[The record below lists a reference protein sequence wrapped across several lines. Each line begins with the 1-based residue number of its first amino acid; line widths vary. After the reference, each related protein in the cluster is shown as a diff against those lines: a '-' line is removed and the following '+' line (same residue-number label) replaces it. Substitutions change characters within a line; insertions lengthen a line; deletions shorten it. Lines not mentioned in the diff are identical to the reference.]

1 MEEEATDR
9 GALTGTAFQEGT
21 RDMADIAEKVREVI
35 SEKLQIDAAQVTM
48 EAAIVEDLGADSL
61 EQADIL
67 FSLEDEFGITADDT
81 DEAEGLRTV
90 ADIVSYLEKKVA
102 A

>member
-1 MEEEATDR
+1 
-9 GALTGTAFQEGT
+9 
-21 RDMADIAEKVREVI
+21 MANVAEKVKQVI
-35 SEKLQIDAAQVTM
+35 AEKLQIDVSQVTM
-48 EAAIVEDLGADSL
+48 EASIVEDLGADSL

-81 DEAEGLRTV
+81 DEAENLKTV
-90 ADIVSYLEKKVA
+90 GDIVKYLEKKTA

>member
-1 MEEEATDR
+1 
-9 GALTGTAFQEGT
+9 
-21 RDMADIAEKVREVI
+21 MADVVEKVRQVI

-81 DEAEGLRTV
+81 DEAEGLKTV
-90 ADIVSYLEKKVA
+90 GDIVSYLEKKVA
-102 A
+102 AE

>member
-1 MEEEATDR
+1 
-9 GALTGTAFQEGT
+9 
-21 RDMADIAEKVREVI
+21 MANVAEKVKQVI
-35 SEKLQIDAAQVTM
+35 AEKLQIDVSQVTL
-48 EAAIVEDLGADSL
+48 EASIVEDLGADSL

-81 DEAEGLRTV
+81 DEAENLKTV
-90 ADIVSYLEKKVA
+90 GDIVKYLEKKTA

>member
-1 MEEEATDR
+1 
-9 GALTGTAFQEGT
+9 
-21 RDMADIAEKVREVI
+21 MAEVAEKVKQVI
-35 SEKLQIDAAQVTM
+35 AEKLQIDAAQVTM
-48 EAAIVEDLGADSL
+48 EASIVEDLGADSL

-102 A
+102 SAS

>member
-1 MEEEATDR
+1 
-9 GALTGTAFQEGT
+9 
-21 RDMADIAEKVREVI
+21 MANVAEKVKQVI
-35 SEKLQIDAAQVTM
+35 AEKLQIDVSQVTM
-48 EAAIVEDLGADSL
+48 EASIVEDLGADSL

-81 DEAEGLRTV
+81 DEAENLKTV
-90 ADIVSYLEKKVA
+90 EDIVKYLEKKVA

>member
-1 MEEEATDR
+1 MS
-9 GALTGTAFQEGT
+9 GGYEG
-21 RDMADIAEKVREVI
+21 MADITEKVRQVI
-35 SEKLQIDAAQVTM
+35 SEKLQIDAGQVTM

-81 DEAEGLRTV
+81 DEAEGLRTG
-90 ADIVSYLEKKVA
+90 APIVSYLEQTVA
-102 A
+102 ASEADPLRYCATAAPR

>member
-1 MEEEATDR
+1 
-9 GALTGTAFQEGT
+9 
-21 RDMADIAEKVREVI
+21 MADITEKVRQVI
-35 SEKLQIDAAQVTM
+35 SEKLQIDAGQVTM

-81 DEAEGLRTV
+81 DEAEGLHTV

-102 A
+102 AS

>member
-1 MEEEATDR
+1 
-9 GALTGTAFQEGT
+9 
-21 RDMADIAEKVREVI
+21 MADVAEKVKQVI
-35 SEKLQIDAAQVTM
+35 AEKLQIDAGQVTN

-81 DEAEGLRTV
+81 DEAEGLKTV
-90 ADIVSYLEKKVA
+90 GDIVTYLEKKVGQGA
-102 A
+102 

>member
-1 MEEEATDR
+1 MSEDIKQKVKQIIVNKLGVEES
-9 GALTGTAFQEGT
+9 Q
-21 RDMADIAEKVREVI
+21 I
-35 SEKLQIDAAQVTM
+35 SDNASFTN
-48 EAAIVEDLGADSL
+48 DLGADSL

-81 DEAEGLRTV
+81 DEAEGLKTV

-102 A
+102 AE

>member
-1 MEEEATDR
+1 
-9 GALTGTAFQEGT
+9 
-21 RDMADIAEKVREVI
+21 MADITEKVRQVI

-81 DEAEGLRTV
+81 DEAEGLKTV
-90 ADIVSYLEKKVA
+90 QDIVSYLEKKVA

>member
-1 MEEEATDR
+1 
-9 GALTGTAFQEGT
+9 
-21 RDMADIAEKVREVI
+21 MADVFEKVKQVI
-35 SEKLQIDAAQVTM
+35 AEKLQIDPAQVTM

-81 DEAEGLRTV
+81 DEAEGLKTV
-90 ADIVSYLEKKVA
+90 SDIVSYLEKKVA
-102 A
+102 AES

>member
-1 MEEEATDR
+1 
-9 GALTGTAFQEGT
+9 
-21 RDMADIAEKVREVI
+21 MADVAEKVKQVI
-35 SEKLQIDAAQVTM
+35 AEKLQIDAGQVTN

-81 DEAEGLRTV
+81 DEAEGLKTV
-90 ADIVSYLEKKVA
+90 GDIVAYLEKKVGQRT
-102 A
+102 

>member
-1 MEEEATDR
+1 MSDVV
-9 GALTGTAFQEGT
+9 
-21 RDMADIAEKVREVI
+21 EKVRQVI
-35 SEKLQIDAAQVTM
+35 AEKLQIDAAQVTL

-81 DEAEGLRTV
+81 DEAEGLKTV
-90 ADIVSYLEKKVA
+90 GDIVSYLEKKVA
-102 A
+102 ASS